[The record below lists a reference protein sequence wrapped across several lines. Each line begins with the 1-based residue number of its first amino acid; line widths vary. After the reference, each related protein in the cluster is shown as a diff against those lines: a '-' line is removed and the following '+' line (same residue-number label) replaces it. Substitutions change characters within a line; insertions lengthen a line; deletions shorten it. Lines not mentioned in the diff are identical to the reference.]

1 MKIHLHEMVFYG
13 YHGVHPEERKL
24 GQRFIVNFSYETQQ
38 KHDNDIKNLE
48 DTVDYT
54 KVYAIIKH
62 TLEEREFFLL
72 EVCAN
77 TILDSILDTFPSI
90 IYANVRIKKPSV
102 PINGSLGSVE
112 GEMERDR

>member
-1 MKIHLHEMVFYG
+1 MRIHLHEMVFYG

-24 GQRFIVNFSYETQQ
+24 GQRFIVNFSYETEQANDKEI
-38 KHDNDIKNLE
+38 KHLE

-54 KVYAIIKH
+54 KVYDIIKH
-62 TLEEREFFLL
+62 TLEEREFLLL

-77 TILDSILDTFPSI
+77 TILDSILESFSSI
-90 IYANVRIKKPSV
+90 LHANVKIKKPSV

-112 GEMERDR
+112 VEMERNR

>member
-1 MKIHLHEMVFYG
+1 MRIHLHEMVFYG

-24 GQRFIVNFSYETQQ
+24 GQRFIVNFSYETEQANDKEI
-38 KHDNDIKNLE
+38 KHLE

-62 TLEEREFFLL
+62 TLEEREFYLL

-77 TILDSILDTFPSI
+77 TILDSILESFLSI
-90 IYANVRIKKPSV
+90 IFANVKIRKPSV

-112 GEMERDR
+112 VEMERDR

>member
-24 GQRFIVNFSYETQQ
+24 GQRFIVNFSYETEHAHDKEI
-38 KHDNDIKNLE
+38 KHLE

-62 TLEEREFFLL
+62 TLEEREFYLL

-77 TILDSILDTFPSI
+77 TIIDSILESFPSI
-90 IYANVRIKKPSV
+90 IYVNVKIKKPSV
-102 PINGSLGSVE
+102 PINGSLESVE
-112 GEMERDR
+112 VEMERDR